1 MQKGKGMKIDILGTE
16 YTISEQTA
24 QDNNLLQGADG
35 YCDWT
40 SKEIVISKDIDGNL
54 HNLDWYKRKV
64 KRHEILHAFA
74 SESGLNECSD
84 WARNEEMI
92 DWIAYQGLK
101 IIEAWKAA
109 GAI

>member
-1 MQKGKGMKIDILGTE
+1 MEGEPKRFPFVTQKGKGMRINILG
-16 YTISEQTA
+16 
-24 QDNNLLQGADG
+24 
-35 YCDWT
+35 
-40 SKEIVISKDIDGNL
+40 
-54 HNLDWYKRKV
+54 LDWYTRKV

-74 SESGLNECSD
+74 AESGLNECSD

-101 IIEAWKAA
+101 VIEAWKAA

>member
-1 MQKGKGMKIDILGTE
+1 MEINVLGTE
-16 YTISEQTA
+16 YTITEQTA
-24 QDNNLLQGADG
+24 QDNSL
-35 YCDWT
+35 WT

-74 SESGLNECSD
+74 AESGLNECSD